1 MICPGV
7 KRRPP
12 IGSELDRGS
21 LLEGVR
27 GVRGVE
33 GVNGVFLRTGED
45 GPIVAPSKLASSP
58 NRVAPASGST
68 ASPHE
73 EQNFPFRKTCAP
85 HFEQNIGSGIFPLVG
100 APPRTHPLTTRQSA
114 Q

>member
-7 KRRPP
+7 KRPP
-12 IGSELDRGS
+12 PMGSELDRGL

-33 GVNGVFLRTGED
+33 GVNGGFLRTGED
-45 GPIVAPSKLASSP
+45 GPIVAPSKLASAP
-58 NRVAPASGST
+58 NRGAPAFGST

-73 EQNFPFRKTCAP
+73 EQNLPFLDTCAQHVELTFGRWILP
-85 HFEQNIGSGIFPLVG
+85 WVVRPPEVRPG
-100 APPRTHPLTTRQSA
+100 ASRR
-114 Q
+114 